1 LQLLECKQIT
11 CMQLKLALFLLVA
24 LLKSNRIFD
33 TIVYTHKDLEYIL
46 WICIFYAAVN
56 THEHMEYLLFICTS
70 VYIDGAIEYY
80 YFVFAQVY
88 THEGMEYFH
97 IHIIGA
103 ISLDSWMLGVDFF

>member
-1 LQLLECKQIT
+1 
-11 CMQLKLALFLLVA
+11 
-24 LLKSNRIFD
+24 
-33 TIVYTHKDLEYIL
+33 
-46 WICIFYAAVN
+46 
-56 THEHMEYLLFICTS
+56 MEYLLFICTS